1 MQCRDEMECGVAG
14 GVYDLAFGAYGVK
27 QDRCKAMKFYK
38 RAARREIMDH
48 VIISALCMRM
58 KRS

>member
-14 GVYDLAFGAYGVK
+14 GVYDLAFGVYGVK
-27 QDRCKAMKFYK
+27 QDRGKAMKFYK
-38 RAARREIMDH
+38 KAVRREIIDH
-48 VIISALCMRM
+48 TTISALCMIT

>member
-1 MQCRDEMECGVAG
+1 MECGVAG

-27 QDRCKAMKFYK
+27 QDRGKAMKFYK
-38 RAARREIMDH
+38 RAARREIIDH
-48 VIISALCMRM
+48 ATISALCMRM

>member
-14 GVYDLAFGAYGVK
+14 GVYDLAFGVYGVK
-27 QDRCKAMKFYK
+27 QGHGKAMKFYK
-38 RAARREIMDH
+38 KAVRREIIDR
-48 VIISALCMRM
+48 VIISALCMIT

>member
-1 MQCRDEMECGVAG
+1 MECGVAG

-38 RAARREIMDH
+38 KAARREIIDH
-48 VIISALCMRM
+48 TTISVLYMIT
-58 KRS
+58 KRA